1 MSEQLQLSAELRT
14 DVGKGASRRLRRI
27 ADRVPA
33 IVYGAEEAPVPLTL
47 NTNELNKAMQV
58 ETFYSQVLDL
68 SIDGKT
74 QPVVV
79 RDVQRHPAAPRILHV
94 DFYRVNMN
102 KSLQV
107 NIPLHFINEEE
118 CVGVKLGGGIVNHI
132 LNEVQIEALPRDI
145 PEFIEVDMLA
155 VELGGQIH
163 LSDLTMP
170 AGVTLVAFGHDDDE
184 DRDLNVAS
192 VNAPRAVVE
201 EEADSGEEST
211 DEAAPDA
218 DAPADDDASSS
229 DD

>member
-47 NTNELNKAMQV
+47 NTNELNKAMQL

-79 RDVQRHPAAPRILHV
+79 RDVQRHPAAPRILHI
-94 DFYRVNMN
+94 DFLRVNMN
-102 KSLQV
+102 KTLQV
-107 NIPLHFINEEE
+107 NIPLHFINEED
-118 CVGVKLGGGIVNHI
+118 CVGVKTGGGIVNHI

-145 PEFIEVDMLA
+145 PEFIEVDMLE
-155 VELGGQIH
+155 VELGGQVH
-163 LSDLTMP
+163 LSDLKLPT
-170 AGVTLVAFGHDDDE
+170 GVTLVAFGHDDDE
-184 DRDLNVAS
+184 DHDLNVAS
-192 VNAPRAVVE
+192 VNAPRAAVE
-201 EEADSGEEST
+201 EDAAAADDAAPEAD
-211 DEAAPDA
+211 AADSDNAA
-218 DAPADDDASSS
+218 DS

>member
-14 DVGKGASRRLRRI
+14 DVGKGASRRLRRL

-47 NTNELNKAMQV
+47 NTNELNKAMEL

-68 SIDGKT
+68 SIDGKK
-74 QPVVV
+74 QAVVV
-79 RDVQRHPAAPRILHV
+79 RDVQRHPAAPRILHI
-94 DFYRVNMN
+94 DFFRVSMN
-102 KSLQV
+102 KTLQV

-118 CVGVKLGGGIVNHI
+118 CVGVKLSGGIVNHI

-155 VELGGQIH
+155 VELGDQVH
-163 LSDLTMP
+163 LSDLKLP
-170 AGVTLVAFGHDDDE
+170 AGVALVALAHDDGGDH
-184 DRDLNVAS
+184 DLNVAN
-192 VNAPRAVVE
+192 VQAPRAVAD
-201 EEADSGEEST
+201 EEAAESA
-211 DEAAPDA
+211 EAAAPAADA
-218 DAPADDDASSS
+218 EDAPAS

>member
-14 DVGKGASRRLRRI
+14 DVGKGASRRLRRL

-47 NTNELNKAMQV
+47 NTNELNKAMEL

-68 SIDGKT
+68 SIDGKK
-74 QPVVV
+74 QAVVV
-79 RDVQRHPAAPRILHV
+79 RDVQRHPAAPRILHI
-94 DFYRVNMN
+94 DFFRVSAN
-102 KSLQV
+102 KTLQV

-118 CVGVKLGGGIVNHI
+118 CVGVRLSGGIVNHI

-155 VELGGQIH
+155 VELGDQVH
-163 LSDLTMP
+163 LSDLKMP
-170 AGVTLVAFGHDDDE
+170 AGVALVALAHDDGGDH
-184 DRDLNVAS
+184 DLNIANVQ
-192 VNAPRAVVE
+192 APRAVAD
-201 EEADSGEEST
+201 EEATESV
-211 DEAAPDA
+211 DAAAPAADPE
-218 DAPADDDASSS
+218 DAPAS

>member
-33 IVYGAEEAPVPLTL
+33 IVYGGAEEPPVPLTL
-47 NTNELNKAMQV
+47 NTNELNKAMQL

-68 SIDGKT
+68 SIDGKK

-79 RDVQRHPAAPRILHV
+79 RDVQRHPAAPRILHI
-94 DFYRVNMN
+94 DFYRVDMN
-102 KSLQV
+102 KTLQV

-118 CVGVKLGGGIVNHI
+118 CAGVKLGGGIVNHI
-132 LNEVQIEALPRDI
+132 LNEVQIEALPSAI
-145 PEFIEVDMLA
+145 PEYIEVDMLE

-163 LSDLTMP
+163 LSDLKMP
-170 AGVTLVAFGHDDDE
+170 TGVTLVAFGHDDDE
-184 DRDLNVAS
+184 DHDLNVAS

-201 EEADSGEEST
+201 EDAAEATDDAAPAADAAASDDAADS
-211 DEAAPDA
+211 
-218 DAPADDDASSS
+218 DD
-229 DD
+229 